1 MRRQAH
7 ELCLW
12 LSAVDREALAR
23 CPQETPRFLGA
34 GGAVLTTTVM
44 ALLAGS
50 FAAHGLLHVPIIP
63 AVIFGLLWA
72 LAIMNLERYL
82 QASIRRQAT
91 PLATIA
97 SALPRLA
104 LAVLLGL
111 VITPFLLLVVFHG
124 EDKVQVTVDRNEKLA
139 HAREALEH
147 QYAAVPVLAGRV
159 AKLEG
164 QLSTTP
170 PVGQILQ
177 SSPEYHALAKR
188 YGRFRSEAASAADPA
203 LARADARAANDTLA
217 ELDPLRSRLLSE
229 EEEASK
235 LAHSQR
241 QNQLSEAKAR
251 LGPLQAKLTAK
262 RGELEAR
269 YEHPPGL
276 ADQLEALN
284 VLTSRQATVRWERD
298 ILLLFMI
305 AIDTIPA
312 LLKTLSL
319 LGQPT
324 PYEQTVHEVE
334 QSDAAE
340 VHLTEHL
347 RAQEVQ
353 LETEQTLEI
362 QQAVGQAR
370 VAAQIEAQKEWD
382 KTTLE
387 ILSETLKP
395 HLAEWARASA
405 ESYARQ
411 LREDAGAERA
421 PRPRSTRP
429 PIRERPPSFP
439 GGRGRTPRSERR
451 Y

>member
-1 MRRQAH
+1 MRRQARD
-7 ELCLW
+7 LCLW

-34 GGAVLTTTVM
+34 GGAVLTTSVM
-44 ALLAGS
+44 AMLAGG
-50 FAAHGLLHVPIIP
+50 FAAHGLLHVPIVP
-63 AVIFGLLWA
+63 AMIFGLLWA

-111 VITPFLLLVVFHG
+111 VITPFLLLVVFHA

-139 HAREALEH
+139 HASEALEH
-147 QYAAVPVLAGRV
+147 QYAAVPALARQV
-159 AKLEG
+159 TKLEG
-164 QLSTTP
+164 QLSTAP
-170 PVGQILQ
+170 AAGQILQ

-188 YGRFRSEAASAADPA
+188 YGRFRSEAESAANPAVA
-203 LARADARAANDTLA
+203 LADSRAANDTLS
-217 ELDPLRSRLLSE
+217 ELGPLRSRLLSE

-241 QNQLSEAKAR
+241 QNQLGEAKAR
-251 LGPLQAKLTAK
+251 LGPLQAKLAAK

-269 YEHPPGL
+269 YGHPAGL

-284 VLTSRQATVRWERD
+284 VLTSRQGTVRWERD

-319 LGQPT
+319 LGQRT
-324 PYEQTVHEVE
+324 PYEQTLHEIE
-334 QSDAAE
+334 QADATE
-340 VHLTEHL
+340 VRLTEQL
-347 RAQEVQ
+347 RANEVA

-362 QQAVGQAR
+362 HQAVGRAR

-382 KTTLE
+382 QTTLE

-411 LREDAGAERA
+411 LREDAGTERA
-421 PRPRSTRP
+421 PRPHTTRP
-429 PIRERPPSFP
+429 PLRERPASFP
-439 GGRGRTPRSERR
+439 GGRGRAGRSERR